1 MDLDV
6 MRLIVR
12 GALGLL
18 LHDNADIIDILN
30 DQSRP
35 DLVATINAMETALSW
50 LRKQVETEMGLQSR
64 SNYHITPATPPDNH
78 HETGEHVYHNTW
90 TAPLATGRSKK

>member
-12 GALGLL
+12 GALELF

-50 LRKQVETEMGLQSR
+50 LRKQVETEMGL
-64 SNYHITPATPPDNH
+64 
-78 HETGEHVYHNTW
+78 
-90 TAPLATGRSKK
+90 